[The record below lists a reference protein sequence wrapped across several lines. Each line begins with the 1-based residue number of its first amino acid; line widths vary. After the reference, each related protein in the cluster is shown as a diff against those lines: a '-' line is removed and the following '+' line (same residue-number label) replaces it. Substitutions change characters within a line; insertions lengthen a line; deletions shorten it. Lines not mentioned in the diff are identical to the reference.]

1 MKSGIGT
8 SLPELTLFFFIK
20 KFFHDTESRYKH
32 NTPSGKVE
40 TDIFIPS
47 LKVAIEYDGSY
58 YHKKKFDSDVKKNAS
73 LNAIGIY
80 VIRVREKGLPSLD
93 DFWGT
98 EIQMDTDNP
107 ILDENFKFLSQVFSV
122 LSSITNRSD
131 LSVSLS
137 PEVYRK
143 EVEPKL
149 YAMIYSSPVEP
160 NLTDCCAI
168 NRWDDS
174 RNYPLSPQNVPAK
187 EWIPA
192 ILICPEGRDVMLPRY
207 WREYK
212 SACAEHS
219 HVCEDC
225 LFDIFCP
232 FLRYCQKLDRQH
244 PVQCDYMRNKVFDYA
259 AKGICYRDKKGD
271 AIFHGWLFNE
281 SYLSNDLMKEFLSEP
296 PFSER
301 RYNILSFFYLNVKS
315 KRHISST
322 QFPAWTDEQIDVIK
336 MFRLQ
341 PELKDIEIQ
350 IRDYRDDSCKK
361 QVIML

>member
-20 KFFHDTESRYKH
+20 KFFQDTESRYKH
-32 NTPSGKVE
+32 DTPSGKIE

-58 YHKKKFDSDVKKNAS
+58 YHKKRIDSDIKKNVS

-80 VIRVREKGLPSLD
+80 VVRVREKGLPSLGS
-93 DFWGT
+93 FWGT
-98 EIQMDTDNP
+98 EIQMDTNNP
-107 ILDENFKFLSQVFSV
+107 ILDGNFEFLSQVFSV
-122 LSSITNRSD
+122 LSSITNRND

-137 PEVYRK
+137 AEAYRK
-143 EVEPKL
+143 DVEPKL

-160 NLTDCCAI
+160 NLTDYCAI

-174 RNYPLSPQNVPAK
+174 RNDPLSPQNVPAN
-187 EWIPA
+187 EWVPA
-192 ILICPEGRDVMLPRY
+192 ILICPDGRELMLPRY

-212 SACAEHS
+212 SACAEHNR
-219 HVCEDC
+219 VCAEC

-232 FLRYCQKLDRQH
+232 FLRDCHKTDRQH
-244 PVQCDYMRNKVFDYA
+244 PVQCDYMRNKVFDSA

-271 AIFHGWLFNE
+271 VAFREWLCNE
-281 SYLSNDLMKEFLSEP
+281 SYLFIDLMKAFLSEI
-296 PFSER
+296 PFSEK
-301 RYNILSFFYLNVKS
+301 RYNILAFFFLDTRS
-315 KRHISST
+315 KRHILST

-350 IRDYRDDSCKK
+350 IRDCRDDSYKK
-361 QVIML
+361 QIIML